1 MTNTPIPA
9 PTHSPP
15 TDGSLLSRMGIP
27 RPLSWGYVG
36 LLIFMSG
43 VGIEAGYLS
52 PYLASLGISGSDVAF
67 IFTVYGITGAIA
79 SWFAGALSD
88 LWGPRRV
95 MWLGLGLFAVTH
107 VFFLAVAIPSESYPL
122 LLVAY
127 ALRGLAFPLF
137 AYAFL
142 VWIAAVAPPRQM
154 GSAMGW
160 FWSAF
165 SAGLPTLGSLG
176 ASFLIPRAGEYATLW
191 VALGVVCVGGL
202 VALLPVRE
210 PIGAARLAPAGESPM
225 KGLVGSLTILYRN
238 PRVGAGAA
246 VRMFNTASQFG
257 FMVMLPV
264 WFVDTVG
271 LTNEQ
276 WLRLVAVMFGTNIV
290 TNLMFGVIGDRI
302 GWRNTVAWCGGLG
315 CTISTLVLFHVPDAV
330 GGHYA
335 LCLLVAVFYG
345 ATLSG
350 YVPLSA
356 LMTAIAPRHK
366 GQAMAA
372 LNLGAGAS
380 TFLGP
385 LTVAL
390 FLGPLGVMGV
400 TWIFAGYHAVSAVLM
415 IWLRTPAD
423 QAAAA
428 TPEAVDAPALDA
440 PDAPAPDGH
449 RAPAASAPTASTP
462 KGV

>member
-1 MTNTPIPA
+1 MTKTPMPA
-9 PTHSPP
+9 AQPGTDQAPSPL
-15 TDGSLLSRMGIP
+15 GRLGIP
-27 RPLSWGYVG
+27 QSLSYGYLG
-36 LLIFMSG
+36 LLIFMTG

-52 PYLASLGISGSDVAF
+52 PYLEGLGIAASSVAM
-67 IFTVYGITGAIA
+67 IFTVYGITGAVA
-79 SWFAGALSD
+79 AWFSGALSD
-88 LWGPRRV
+88 LWGPRKV
-95 MWLGLGLFAVTH
+95 MWLGLITFAVTH
-107 VFFLAVAIPSESYPL
+107 VFFLTVAIPSKSYGL
-122 LLVAY
+122 LLLAY

-142 VWIAAVAPPRQM
+142 VWIAAVAPQKQM

-165 SAGLPTLGSLG
+165 SAGMPTLGSLC
-176 ASFLIPRAGEYATLW
+176 ASLLIPVVGEYTTLW
-191 VALGVVCVGGL
+191 FALGVVVVGGVL
-202 VALLPVRE
+202 PLLLIKE
-210 PIGAARLAPAGESPM
+210 KTGSSRLAPPGESPM
-225 KGLVGSLTILYRN
+225 AGLVGSLTILYRN

-264 WFVDTVG
+264 WFVNTVG
-271 LTNEQ
+271 LSNEQ
-276 WLRLVAVMFGTNIV
+276 WLRLVAVMFGTNIF

-302 GWRNTVAWCGGLG
+302 GWRTTVAYCGGIG
-315 CTISTLVLFHVPDAV
+315 CTLSTLILYYVPSAV
-330 GGHYA
+330 GSSYA

-385 LTVAL
+385 LTVSV
-390 FLGPLGVMGV
+390 FLGPIGVGGV
-400 TWIFAGYHAVSAVLM
+400 TWIFAGYHAVSAVLT
-415 IWLRTPAD
+415 LFLKTTVPTADTVELLPQPPAHGRD
-423 QAAAA
+423 LATAA
-428 TPEAVDAPALDA
+428 T
-440 PDAPAPDGH
+440 
-449 RAPAASAPTASTP
+449 SP
-462 KGV
+462 KGL